1 MNQYKKDQ
9 TDEAMGVP
17 DVARMLGVHKNTVYN
32 MIKNGDLEAFNV
44 GLGNKGTG
52 VRIMKSIVD
61 EYRKNHRIKVF

>member
-52 VRIMKSIVD
+52 VRI
-61 EYRKNHRIKVF
+61 